1 MPTVNSSLLD
11 SLTSSPLVRVK
22 SLQYPSS
29 MILVFISLLLRRR
42 TKQKPYMKNND
53 YISNPKIKY
62 NNVKYI
68 LKPSHN
74 NIFSSFLINIIMYII
89 FLKLKTL
96 TFLLIFNQLRYSFI
110 GYSSKKSISV
120 SLSD

>member
-11 SLTSSPLVRVK
+11 SQTSSPLVRVK
-22 SLQYPSS
+22 SLQFPYS

-53 YISNPKIKY
+53 NISNPKIKY

-74 NIFSSFLINIIMYII
+74 NIFFI
-89 FLKLKTL
+89 FL
-96 TFLLIFNQLRYSFI
+96 N
-110 GYSSKKSISV
+110 
-120 SLSD
+120 